1 MSRFGARLKSW
12 LTTANRVG
20 TVEGGRGV
28 SCFAT
33 SRIQQQ
39 LSSGIHRCTLSC
51 YTHTHTE
58 VRGRRFLLPRPEE
71 LRARRGIVVTCTRN
85 MSLYCERPT
94 TSFRFLHVF
103 FFFLLFFYLL
113 RMRVLSPKCRSLAR
127 TSDSLPG
134 RDDGCA
140 KDTLFIFVVE
150 APLLFVCLEL

>member
-20 TVEGGRGV
+20 TVEGGGLLFRNEPN
-28 SCFAT
+28 SAAAKLWH
-33 SRIQQQ
+33 SSMHAQ
-39 LSSGIHRCTLSC
+39 LL
-51 YTHTHTE
+51 HTHTY
-58 VRGRRFLLPRPEE
+58 RSAGPSLSPPKTRRASRATRDRCNLYTQHVII
-71 LRARRGIVVTCTRN
+71 LRATYNIV
-85 MSLYCERPT
+85 
-94 TSFRFLHVF
+94 SFSACV